1 MIQYKLMILIIGL
14 GNPGKKFKNTRHN
27 IGFLILDY
35 FKKNREFSNWKQA
48 KKFQAKIS
56 QGKIGRHKIILVK
69 PQTFMNNS
77 GKSVKTLTTYY
88 KLQTTNLFV
97 VHDDLDIDLGKIKI
111 SKSRGSAG
119 HKGVQSIINQIGSK
133 NFIRFRVG
141 INHETCNMKHE
152 TKERFVLEEFTKK
165 EQKILKQ
172 IKKKA
177 SDALE
182 MAIKQGIEKAMNK
195 FN

>member
-1 MIQYKLMILIIGL
+1 MILIIGL

-35 FKKNREFSNWKQA
+35 FKKNKGFSNWKKS

-56 QGKIGRHKIILVK
+56 SGKINKHKIILSK

-77 GKSVKTLTTYY
+77 GQSAKILTTYY

-97 VHDDLDIDLGKIKI
+97 VHDDLDIALGQIKI
-111 SKSRGSAG
+111 SKSRGAAG
-119 HKGVQSIINQIGSK
+119 HNGVQSIINELK
-133 NFIRFRVG
+133 TNNFIRFRIG
-141 INHETCNMKHE
+141 INHETYNMKHE
-152 TKERFVLEEFTKK
+152 TEDKFVLKEFTIQ

-172 IKKKA
+172 IKKRA
-177 SDALE
+177 GNALE
-182 MAIKQGIEKAMNK
+182 MAIKNEIEKAMNE